1 MSGMGKATNP
11 KRTLLSDEEL
21 RRRAMASP
29 EVQARLREVLAELKD
44 PNRPRAPGIST
55 KEELVEFLREHG

>member
-1 MSGMGKATNP
+1 MGNSTNP
-11 KRTLLSDEEL
+11 KRTLLTDEEL

-44 PNRPRAPGIST
+44 PARPRSPGLRT
-55 KEELVEFLREHG
+55 EEELREFLREHG